1 MFVSTR
7 KVQKMRQIMTARAG
21 MCSKQ
26 GSIAGMCAR
35 CIQVGNVF
43 KRGNFGYTLGLSAN
57 ALTEKVSENPLKV
70 RKMRQIMAVQDGKC
84 SKQRDYVMLCIG
96 SISAKSV

>member
-1 MFVSTR
+1 MESEVFVSTR
-7 KVQKMRQIMTARAG
+7 KVQKMRQIMTARDRK
-21 MCSKQ
+21 CSKE
-26 GSIAGMCAR
+26 G
-35 CIQVGNVF
+35 
-43 KRGNFGYTLGLSAN
+43 TLVILYDLSAN

-84 SKQRDYVMLCIG
+84 SKQRDYVRLCIG

>member
-1 MFVSTR
+1 MV
-7 KVQKMRQIMTARAG
+7 IL
-21 MCSKQ
+21 
-26 GSIAGMCAR
+26 
-35 CIQVGNVF
+35 
-43 KRGNFGYTLGLSAN
+43 YGLSAN

-84 SKQRDYVMLCIG
+84 SKQRDYVRLCIG

>member
-1 MFVSTR
+1 MPGVFRWET
-7 KVQKMRQIMTARAG
+7 
-21 MCSKQ
+21 CSKE
-26 GSIAGMCAR
+26 GTMDIL
-35 CIQVGNVF
+35 
-43 KRGNFGYTLGLSAN
+43 YGLSDN
-57 ALTEKVSENPLKV
+57 ALTEKESANPLKV